1 LEDIVGKKE
10 KGDNTRDWYLPL
22 LNRKVSLASRP
33 ANLEDSPI
41 SAYVAGG
48 AFNRPIR
55 RGLSVGGSSQTGHPS
70 FFSFSSRIAP
80 MINDTGGVKSLR
92 QDS

>member
-55 RGLSVGGSSQTGHPS
+55 RGLSVGEEFADRPPLILLILLFQS
-70 FFSFSSRIAP
+70 
-80 MINDTGGVKSLR
+80 
-92 QDS
+92 

>member
-1 LEDIVGKKE
+1 MLTYSTLDKLITKCS
-10 KGDNTRDWYLPL
+10 P
-22 LNRKVSLASRP
+22 LNRKVSLASRT

-55 RGLSVGGSSQTGHPS
+55 RGLSVGGEFADRPPLILLIFLFQ
-70 FFSFSSRIAP
+70 
-80 MINDTGGVKSLR
+80 L
-92 QDS
+92 